1 MMYLGHRPGSATD
14 LVSVAVHQNIHFAA
28 YVTFLVVALV
38 AGMIYAARLCVPK
51 TTSEQVKLRV
61 DTHG

>member
-14 LVSVAVHQNIHFAA
+14 LVSVAIHQNILFAA

-38 AGMIYAARLCVPK
+38 AGMIYAAR
-51 TTSEQVKLRV
+51 R
-61 DTHG
+61 